1 MENDSGTVSPYAHS
15 LDELDTGSKFIV
27 KLSSVLHF
35 LKLPP
40 HFLAELINFL
50 ELLHASLS
58 TDPSPSGEK
67 RKQMRKHDIRRYF
80 STMFNNIVN
89 SMDFDLILSYFETFM
104 NSDAPLEILYN
115 SAPHEL
121 DLYPPPVHHVRVE
134 GPHTTAYYLM
144 CLGVFFPDMVS
155 QLKNG
160 QVITVENQLG
170 CKLVLETTLKC
181 TRLFDIP
188 IELCLQQMAM
198 FYEHYRTS
206 AAMFPHFSKS
216 HSRSTDSENNTPTY
230 RRRAERKIP
239 KKRHYDHDDCL
250 QLNVHSF
257 VSSAQLCTPPRVMRI
272 HCVYVILL
280 DERNHIT
287 SISVT
292 ATEML

>member
-1 MENDSGTVSPYAHS
+1 M
-15 LDELDTGSKFIV
+15 
-27 KLSSVLHF
+27 SSFH
-35 LKLPP
+35 
-40 HFLAELINFL
+40 LAELMNFL

-80 STMFNNIVN
+80 STMFNNIIN

-104 NSDAPLEILYN
+104 NTDAPLEILYH
-115 SAPHEL
+115 SAPKEL
-121 DLYPPPVHHVRVE
+121 DLHPSPSHHVRVE
-134 GPHTTAYYLM
+134 GPHLTSYYLM
-144 CLGVFFPDMVS
+144 CLGIFFPDMVS

-160 QVITVENQLG
+160 QVITFESQPG

-181 TRLFDIP
+181 TQLFDIS
-188 IELCLQQMAM
+188 IELFLQQMTA
-198 FYEHYRTS
+198 FYEHYRAS
-206 AAMFPHFSKS
+206 VAMFPHFSKS
-216 HSRSTDSENNTPTY
+216 TSRSTDSENNTPTN
-230 RRRAERKIP
+230 RRRMERKIP

-250 QLNVHSF
+250 QLNVQSF
-257 VSSAQLCTPPRVMRI
+257 VNSTALCTPTSVKRFKCI
-272 HCVYVILL
+272 YVILL